1 MLSCHSR
8 IVRVKT
14 LLTYCDAVFPYSFS
28 KGHECFS
35 RHCSQLRLI
44 CFQTF
49 IPAYILHTFL
59 PPHTWPTTEVALN
72 VGLLCL
78 ESYKNA
84 VPASKSCG
92 GRGVSDDVWRSQMY
106 FVWSI
111 PTPLHWQLLY
121 SATETSGWGGKV
133 VRTRH
138 MAEKRQWEL
147 KTLVKARQ
155 TEDMMQFNI
164 IQYYPVSPQEG
175 VWKPCAT
182 VMFLWPFVR
191 AAVI

>member
-49 IPAYILHTFL
+49 IPAYFL
-59 PPHTWPTTEVALN
+59 TSTHLANHWSGSQCGIVVSGKLQKRCSGVKKLWGE
-72 VGLLCL
+72 GGFRWCL
-78 ESYKNA
+78 TIPKSPKN
-84 VPASKSCG
+84 
-92 GRGVSDDVWRSQMY
+92 